1 MLLEKEREEKFAVI
15 RGKEKLERDLNSYSH
30 ALKDKDSRIAVLS
43 TRVKQLER
51 DHFEAAA
58 RLKKEAEDYKQQY
71 HTASRK
77 CRQLQARL
85 DAQPKAIDP
94 LSPRFP
100 ASLSPPR
107 ELLYGLRE
115 VHSPAASTARKWVSP
130 GVKCKKGARP
140 NSAQKS
146 EISVRL
152 GSK

>member
-15 RGKEKLERDLNSYSH
+15 RGKEKVERDLNSYSH
-30 ALKDKDSRIAVLS
+30 ALKDKESRIAVLS
-43 TRVKQLER
+43 ARVKQLER
-51 DHFEAAA
+51 DHFDDSA
-58 RLKKEAEDYKQQY
+58 RMKKEAEDYRQQF

-115 VHSPAASTARKWVSP
+115 IHSPVAGTARKWVSP
-130 GVKCKKGARP
+130 GVKCKKGA
-140 NSAQKS
+140 QKS
-146 EISVRL
+146 EITVRL